1 MPGEALHRAPLPPCG
16 TVALA
21 KWKFHPFVEVL
32 RLLNSEAPER
42 GLEAL
47 PVLLKIRTLE
57 KRVTVELSGRG
68 ERV

>member
-1 MPGEALHRAPLPPCG
+1 MPGKALHRAPLPPCG
-16 TVALA
+16 TAALA
-21 KWKFHPFVEVL
+21 KWKCHPFVEVL

-57 KRVTVELSGRG
+57 KRVTVELLGRR